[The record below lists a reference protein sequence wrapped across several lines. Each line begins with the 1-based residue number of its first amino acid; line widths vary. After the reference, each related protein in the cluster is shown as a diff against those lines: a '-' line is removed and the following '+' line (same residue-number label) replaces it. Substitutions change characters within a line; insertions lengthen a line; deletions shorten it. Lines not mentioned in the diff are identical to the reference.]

1 MRRPITR
8 SLPGIIRDEKMTRSS
23 SPTVKCLCSPAA
35 MSARAEFGSPWLPVE
50 RITWRWAGSSARSSS
65 GHSTPSGI
73 LR

>member
-1 MRRPITR
+1 MSRPITR
-8 SLPGIIRDEKMTRSS
+8 SLPGITRDEKMTRSP

-35 MSARAEFGSPWLPVE
+35 MRESAEFGSPWLPVE
-50 RITWRWAGSSARSSS
+50 RMTWRCAGSSARSSS